1 MSERSAR
8 CSMQNGLT
16 SVLLP
21 NVQRSGFNNSIFGS
35 GKYCVISPKKLSF
48 AGEGEDPLG
57 EAAGDEGGGG
67 GGVEVEEDHPH

>member
-1 MSERSAR
+1 
-8 CSMQNGLT
+8 MQNGLT

-21 NVQRSGFNNSIFGS
+21 NVRSGFNNSNFGS
-35 GKYCVISPKKLSF
+35 GKYCVISHIIYF

-67 GGVEVEEDHPH
+67 GGGEVEADHPHWATNSYQR